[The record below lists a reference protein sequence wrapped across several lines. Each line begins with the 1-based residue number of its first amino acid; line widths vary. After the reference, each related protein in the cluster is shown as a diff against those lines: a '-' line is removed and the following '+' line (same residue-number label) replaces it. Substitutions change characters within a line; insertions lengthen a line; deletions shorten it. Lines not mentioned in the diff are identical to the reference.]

1 MSALTKFRFVPFVL
15 AVLITASLN
24 AFGQGE
30 GSGKVKI
37 PQGDIALELIGQV
50 QNIPMTPTSN
60 QYGYLSSVNGL
71 DSVFTATPHNE
82 STALFTFFTV
92 ATTTQVINNGNLRI
106 VDRVGTTTIYL
117 DEVPNGNFSDSST
130 FADGTPILTMS
141 LKQQVIL
148 DLVENTFTTV
158 NINTVTSGS
167 SFIVGGSRFRLG
179 RAGDQFRTFISG
191 RANTTGTP
199 AGFVIGGY
207 VVPIEATKP
216 GEETH

>member
-1 MSALTKFRFVPFVL
+1 MSRRRKLLFASIAFEL
-15 AVLITASLN
+15 LIAASIN
-24 AFGQGE
+24 AFAQDE
-30 GSGKVKI
+30 GAPKI
-37 PQGDIALELIGQV
+37 KTPQGDIAFELVGQV
-50 QNIPMTPTSN
+50 LNIPMTPTSN
-60 QYGYLSSVNGL
+60 QYGYLSSVNGI

-82 STALFTFFTV
+82 TTALFTFFTV

-106 VDRVGTTTIYL
+106 VDRTGTTTIYL
-117 DEVPNGNFSDSST
+117 DEAPNGNFSDPST

-158 NINTVTSGS
+158 NVNTVTSES
-167 SFIVGGSRFRLG
+167 SFTVGGSKFRLG
-179 RAGDQFRTFISG
+179 DAGDQFRTFISG
-191 RANTTGTP
+191 RGNTTGTP

-216 GEETH
+216 

>member
-1 MSALTKFRFVPFVL
+1 MSRLTKLRFVPFGL
-15 AVLITASLN
+15 ALLIAASGS
-24 AFGQGE
+24 AFSQGE
-30 GSGKVKI
+30 GAPKI
-37 PQGDIALELIGQV
+37 KTPHGDIALELIGQV
-50 QNIPMTPTSN
+50 LNVPMTPTSN
-60 QYGYLSSVNGL
+60 QYGYLSSVNGI

-82 STALFTFFTV
+82 TTALFTFFTV

-117 DEVPNGNFSDSST
+117 DEVPNGNFSDPST

-158 NINTVTSGS
+158 NVNTVTSESNFTFSGS
-167 SFIVGGSRFRLG
+167 KFRLG
-179 RAGDQFRTFISG
+179 QAGDQFRTFISG
-191 RANTTGTP
+191 RGNTTGTP

-207 VVPIEATKP
+207 AVSIEAAKP
-216 GEETH
+216 